1 MYHRAKRRFSNKFVR
16 ILSQIGETA
25 GGKIVEIFPQQW
37 LFRHVKTSGRMFAS
51 VLLKVI
57 FYNADKCVM
66 NPGKNLNNGQ
76 SQISREARNPGNQL
90 KSYAMGDLILIIDD
104 EPDICQLLQL
114 SLSKHGYKVKYVH
127 RLAEG
132 LKFLEHQQ
140 PDVLFLDIHLPDGS
154 GLEAL
159 PVIKTQYPNLPV
171 ITISAYDNGMEKQR
185 ALTAGAAHFLP
196 KPFNVGELQEI
207 LYDVKS

>member
-1 MYHRAKRRFSNKFVR
+1 
-16 ILSQIGETA
+16 
-25 GGKIVEIFPQQW
+25 
-37 LFRHVKTSGRMFAS
+37 
-51 VLLKVI
+51 
-57 FYNADKCVM
+57 M
-66 NPGKNLNNGQ
+66 NPGKK
-76 SQISREARNPGNQL
+76 ISSASSITSRDVSNPGNLL
-90 KSYAMGDLILIIDD
+90 KPNTMGDLILIIDD

-127 RLAEG
+127 RLVEG
-132 LKFLEHQQ
+132 MQFLERQQ

-159 PVIKTQYPNLPV
+159 PVIKTQYPDLPV

-207 LYDVKS
+207 LFDVKSW

>member
-1 MYHRAKRRFSNKFVR
+1 MNRGNN
-16 ILSQIGETA
+16 ILGA
-25 GGKIVEIFPQQW
+25 PY
-37 LFRHVKTSGRMFAS
+37 LTSRDAS
-51 VLLKVI
+51 
-57 FYNADKCVM
+57 
-66 NPGKNLNNGQ
+66 NPGYTQKPN
-76 SQISREARNPGNQL
+76 
-90 KSYAMGDLILIIDD
+90 AMGDLILIIDD

-114 SLSKHGYKVKYVH
+114 SLSKQGYKVKYVH
-127 RLAEG
+127 RLSEG
-132 LKFLEHQQ
+132 MQFLERQQ

-159 PVIKTQYPNLPV
+159 PAIKTHYPNLPV

-207 LYDVKS
+207 LFDVKSL